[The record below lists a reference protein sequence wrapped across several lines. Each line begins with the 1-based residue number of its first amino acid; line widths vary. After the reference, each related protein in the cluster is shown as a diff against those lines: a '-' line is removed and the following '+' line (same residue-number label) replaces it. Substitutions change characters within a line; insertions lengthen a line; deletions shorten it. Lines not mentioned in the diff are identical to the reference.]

1 MYEIPERDYEG
12 SVTNYKDQWRTLD
25 GVLYTLC
32 RDYPGHDRID
42 GINAKLNIIG
52 RTYSTGIERRIK
64 SEGTQGSSMLK
75 LADYFFKHRAEID
88 SLIEHIS
95 ALMEP
100 LTWKGIVGILIAHG
114 RLVQLLTGITQYGY
128 RPRSFVSKYLHFHN
142 PVFPIYDSVASGEIR
157 RIVPLRSVLNIDFD
171 VDGVSD
177 SEYNDYVKRFFA
189 LYLHSIE
196 RGLPITVCS
205 LDFYLM
211 WRVPAIRS
219 K

>member
-1 MYEIPERDYEG
+1 MYEIPERDYEE

-42 GINAKLNIIG
+42 SINAKLNIIG
-52 RTYSTGIERRIK
+52 RTYSTGIERRIR

-100 LTWKGIVGILIAHG
+100 LTWKGIVAILIAHG
-114 RLVQLLTGITQYGY
+114 RLVQLLTGITQNGTDRAHSCRNTSIFTTQFFQFMTVLPLGRFGGSY
-128 RPRSFVSKYLHFHN
+128 RSGPFSISTSRSMV
-142 PVFPIYDSVASGEIR
+142 
-157 RIVPLRSVLNIDFD
+157 
-171 VDGVSD
+171 
-177 SEYNDYVKRFFA
+177 
-189 LYLHSIE
+189 
-196 RGLPITVCS
+196 
-205 LDFYLM
+205 
-211 WRVPAIRS
+211 
-219 K
+219 